1 MSAINQ
7 KHRLGSR
14 QKGGVLLLCL
24 ILMIAVTL
32 LGLSSMNTT
41 LVENRIVSNTRNQ
54 TLALS
59 GAESALTEAQKI
71 VEGKAGENAQAGLSL
86 KQIQAS
92 DSLYDPANL
101 NGSVSAVQVK
111 LTSTDT
117 ASIPLW
123 GKGAVTENAHYL
135 DNYGNDRVA
144 WWNDKTNTAMYSQS
158 LSASNSDAVD
168 KHYSL
173 ASNPRYVIEKSTFI
187 ADDLSPDALAEYRGR
202 TAFVIMSRAA
212 GRTDKVE
219 STLQATVLTRYR

>member
-1 MSAINQ
+1 MNTTDQ
-7 KHRLGSR
+7 EHRLGFR

-24 ILMIAVTL
+24 ILLIAVTL

-54 TLALS
+54 TLALG
-59 GAESALTEAQKI
+59 GAESALAEAQKI
-71 VEGKAGENAQAGLSL
+71 VEGKAGENAQTGFSL

-101 NGSVSAVQVK
+101 NASVTAVQVK

-117 ASIPLW
+117 ANIPLW
-123 GKGAVTENAHYL
+123 GKGAVTDNAHYL

-144 WWNDKTNTAMYSQS
+144 WWNDKANTAMYSQN
-158 LSASNSDAVD
+158 LSASNTQAVEE
-168 KHYSL
+168 HYSL
-173 ASNPRYVIEKSTFI
+173 ADNPRYVIEKGDFI
-187 ADDLSPDALAEYRGR
+187 ADDLNPNAPAEYRGR
-202 TAFVIMSRAA
+202 VAFVILSRSV

>member
-1 MSAINQ
+1 VRAINQ

-54 TLALS
+54 TLALG
-59 GAESALTEAQKI
+59 GAESALEEAQKI

-86 KQIQAS
+86 KQIQAN
-92 DSLYDPANL
+92 DSRYDPANL

-111 LTSTDT
+111 LTSSDT

-144 WWNDKTNTAMYSQS
+144 WWNDDINTAMYSQN
-158 LSASNSDAVD
+158 LSASNTQAV
-168 KHYSL
+168 KEHYSL
-173 ASNPRYVIEKSTFI
+173 AGNPRYVVEKGAFI
-187 ADDLSPDALAEYRGR
+187 ADDLNPNALAEYRGR
-202 TAFVIMSRAA
+202 VAFVILSRSV

>member
-1 MSAINQ
+1 MSVINQ
-7 KHRLGSR
+7 KHRLGCR
-14 QKGGVLLLCL
+14 QEGGVLLLCL

-32 LGLSSMNTT
+32 LGLSSMNTA

-144 WWNDKTNTAMYSQS
+144 WWNDKTNTAIYSQS
-158 LSASNSDAVD
+158 LNASNSDAVD

-173 ASNPRYVIEKSTFI
+173 DSNPRYVIEKSTFI

-202 TAFVIMSRAA
+202 IAFVILSRAA